1 MTNSEQNLTMNK
13 QAWCNL
19 IAIVLVAIAG
29 FGVLRS
35 ALFDTS
41 SSWIMPFT
49 MGTVLFTTIG
59 RNNQSKA
66 VRYILIPLL
75 ALATVS
81 LIWRM

>member
-1 MTNSEQNLTMNK
+1 MANSKQDLTMNK
-13 QAWCNL
+13 RAWCN
-19 IAIVLVAIAG
+19 IAIVLVTFSGI
-29 FGVLRS
+29 GVLRD
-35 ALFDTS
+35 LIFDTS
-41 SSWIMPFT
+41 SPWIMACG

-59 RNNQSKA
+59 DDRQNKA